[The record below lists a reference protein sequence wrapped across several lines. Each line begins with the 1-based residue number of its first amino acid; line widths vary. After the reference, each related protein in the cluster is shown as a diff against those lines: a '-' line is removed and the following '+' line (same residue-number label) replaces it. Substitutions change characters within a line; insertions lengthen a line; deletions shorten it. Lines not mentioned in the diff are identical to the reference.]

1 MHLRLIFCQAVNKN
15 KLKVW
20 KLENHRLSSFFAIKK
35 RKQDWKWRGIKL
47 VLFLSLFL
55 SVHINFQYKLNS
67 YKSFFIVTLNL
78 ISSIALLIF
87 SHLQFHGFFL
97 WYFFVNLMNMNKSL
111 LSLAVQSFLFNFN
124 SRKSKQTFSLI
135 FNTKSTLKIH
145 KLKLLLGAILKW
157 SHRGR
162 GRGVLKCSDK
172 KGYSGEG
179 GTCK

>member
-1 MHLRLIFCQAVNKN
+1 MHLRLIFCKAVNKN

-20 KLENHRLSSFFAIKK
+20 KLENHRLSSFSTIKK
-35 RKQDWKWRGIKL
+35 RKQDWKWGGIKL

-135 FNTKSTLKIH
+135 FNTKYTS
-145 KLKLLLGAILKW
+145 
-157 SHRGR
+157 
-162 GRGVLKCSDK
+162 
-172 KGYSGEG
+172 
-179 GTCK
+179 